1 MMPRT
6 TRVAALD
13 GHGRGTLIERGVPE
27 LAAGHV
33 LVAVRASMISPG
45 TELSR
50 AKRFRA
56 APDPDLAAR
65 PFGYSNAGTVAAAGT
80 GVTRFRAGDR
90 VACMGGG
97 MAFHADY
104 AVVPQNLCAP
114 IPAEVSFDHA
124 AAVHLAATALNAI
137 RRTAPQFGEN
147 GIVAGLGIVGQLCCQ
162 LFQASGCHVM
172 AMDPLEGRRAIA
184 HLAGAE
190 GEVDPAAENV
200 TAAAQRFSG
209 GFGIDFGVIAFG
221 GDASAAFRQLY
232 EALRERP
239 DSHHTGRIV
248 IVGGARVSHGFGAA
262 LGNVDVRSA
271 ARTGPGY
278 HDGRWEAGADYPPVL
293 VEWNTGRNMMESL
306 RAMADGRLR
315 LDPLI
320 THRFPLDRVAEAVDL
335 LVERPEAAVGVVLQ
349 PQAAPG
355 GE

>member
-1 MMPRT
+1 M
-6 TRVAALD
+6 
-13 GHGRGTLIERGVPE
+13 PE

-50 AKRFRA
+50 AKRFRT
-56 APDPDLAAR
+56 APDPDFAVR
-65 PFGYSNAGTVAAAGT
+65 PFGYSNAGTVVAAGA
-80 GVTRFRAGDR
+80 GVTRFRAGDG

-97 MAFHADY
+97 LAFHADY
-104 AVVPQNLCAP
+104 AVVPQNLCTP
-114 IPAEVSFDHA
+114 IPAGVSFDHA
-124 AAVHLAATALNAI
+124 ASVHLAATALNAI
-137 RRTAPQFGEN
+137 RRTVPLFGEN

-162 LFQASGCHVM
+162 LFQASGCHTM
-172 AMDPLEGRRAIA
+172 AMDPLQGRRDIA
-184 HLAGAE
+184 LAAGAE
-190 GEVDPAAENV
+190 GVVDPVAEKV
-200 TAAAQRFSG
+200 AVAAQRFSG

-221 GDASAAFRQLY
+221 GDASAAFQQLY

-278 HDGRWEAGADYPPVL
+278 HDSRWEAGHDYPPVL
-293 VEWNTGRNMMESL
+293 VEWSTQRNLMESL

-315 LDPLI
+315 LEPLI
-320 THRFPLDRVAEAVDL
+320 THRFSLDRVAEAVDL
-335 LVERPEAAVGVVLQ
+335 LIERPEAAVGVVLQ
-349 PQAAPG
+349 P
-355 GE
+355 